1 VGAPVS
7 DVKAGEAQSAE
18 SLLESFKSIDAAER
32 RRHASVLN
40 YWLSIKGDKDVA
52 PIRDL
57 DPLEI
62 SDAGPDSLLLELIGG
77 GEDAEIK
84 HSGDA
89 LKSHAEVFRI
99 SEAVRP
105 SLLSSIAGKLA
116 IVAISRNF
124 LAFEDAFSSGG
135 QDVRCWI
142 TLLPFSSTGVW
153 VDYVYAFVTIS
164 EGEAPVSEDSVAG
177 REDEAVPP
185 TVESAQPE
193 SAAEEVS
200 EDTVA
205 EVVGEAA
212 EAVEETPEP
221 VEPEAIA
228 EIPQAVVDEEAVT
241 EAEAEPVA
249 EVQSVSEQDAKPEP
263 EIEEVAE
270 KRPGFSKI
278 FDALTG
284 FHGTSVK
291 AEPRLPVPPVVDET
305 PYAAEDEAPL
315 ELDAQFAAAPEP
327 EPEPEPEAVSE
338 TEFLDAPEQ
347 PAEQAPAEPVNHA
360 SEGPLQ
366 TKLEEVRAK
375 ADEARLAKLRSNL
388 ALYEGLGAAYD
399 FALDAESSPEEYLR
413 LVEAKGLKIQLR
425 SPMTPVVKLAFD
437 GMCDDS
443 MIGQLEAVLS
453 WALKNDLPRGTL
465 AEKIESAGGIG
476 PLLNGQSERAEA
488 A

>member
-1 VGAPVS
+1 MGAPVS
-7 DVKAGEAQSAE
+7 DVEAGEAQSAE
-18 SLLESFKSIDAAER
+18 SLLQSFKSIDAAER

-89 LKSHAEVFRI
+89 LKTHASVCRI
-99 SEAVRP
+99 GEAPRP
-105 SLLSSIAGKLA
+105 SLLASIAGKLA

-124 LAFEDAFSSGG
+124 LAFEDEFSADGRNH
-135 QDVRCWI
+135 RCWI

-153 VDYVYAFVTIS
+153 VDYVYAFVTVA
-164 EGEAPVSEDSVAG
+164 EDVATAVVDADPEALEDVVELTEEAAACETPAAEDSEEPIA
-177 REDEAVPP
+177 EAV
-185 TVESAQPE
+185 ADAAGLPE
-193 SAAEEVS
+193 AIEP
-200 EDTVA
+200 DVA
-205 EVVGEAA
+205 EVP
-212 EAVEETPEP
+212 T
-221 VEPEAIA
+221 
-228 EIPQAVVDEEAVT
+228 EI
-241 EAEAEPVA
+241 EPVA
-249 EVQSVSEQDAKPEP
+249 EIEPEP
-263 EIEEVAE
+263 EPQPQPEPGIEEVAD

-291 AEPRLPVPPVVDET
+291 AEPRLPVSPAVDET
-305 PYAAEDEAPL
+305 PFVAEDEAPL
-315 ELDAQFAAAPEP
+315 ELDAQFEAAPKPGPDAFSEP
-327 EPEPEPEAVSE
+327 EIRNS
-338 TEFLDAPEQ
+338 PEQ
-347 PAEQAPAEPVNHA
+347 PVDQPPAKLVNHA

-366 TKLEEVRAK
+366 SKLEEVRAK

-399 FALDAESSPEEYLR
+399 FALDAEGSPEEYLR

-443 MIGQLEAVLS
+443 MIGQLEAVLA

-465 AEKIESAGGIG
+465 AGKIESAGGIG
-476 PLLNGQSERAEA
+476 PLLNGESEQAEA